1 MATRLRG
8 GGEDPLEYDEYGL
21 EHEDEHLTLIELSSG
36 GRRGASGRAVLADS
50 SSPGGGS
57 SALCRC
63 TIVVF
68 LLALAGVYH
77 MGLQHG
83 KNDANGEVG
92 GAIDVKERV
101 PWREE
106 KVLVG
111 TTTGGGPA
119 PSFTVERL
127 RATREEALKVVTMLD
142 EYYSGKDRASRML
155 IDSWMDPWD
164 FEDPGD
170 FPERCDRA
178 AKLVDTI
185 ARALVT
191 DDQRTFLVGGIGSSV
206 MAGHDNCHHDSYQ
219 NQMERLWRPVWEA
232 AGMDFAFQNAGE
244 GGGCGDSHE
253 NQHFCVAQNVS
264 PDVDI
269 VHYSWTYFE
278 GGRASWVH
286 EDLVRWAQMLPKQP
300 AVHIFNTGVSPKDDN
315 QYRQLTS
322 YYAKYGL
329 NHFFMR
335 SGFENGGHDY
345 ASERDRETDP
355 FDRFGRGF
363 VGDGYHNTTRY
374 GELED
379 DEGRKNSL
387 GVVMR
392 NWVST
397 FTTLFCRKI
406 VR

>member
-36 GRRGASGRAVLADS
+36 GRRGASGRAVLVDS

-63 TIVVF
+63 TTVVF

-244 GGGCGDSHE
+244 GGGAGTPTRTSISASRRTSRRMSTSCITRGRTSRG
-253 NQHFCVAQNVS
+253 
-264 PDVDI
+264 
-269 VHYSWTYFE
+269 
-278 GGRASWVH
+278 GGRRGCTRIS
-286 EDLVRWAQMLPKQP
+286 
-300 AVHIFNTGVSPKDDN
+300 
-315 QYRQLTS
+315 
-322 YYAKYGL
+322 
-329 NHFFMR
+329 
-335 SGFENGGHDY
+335 SG
-345 ASERDRETDP
+345 
-355 FDRFGRGF
+355 
-363 VGDGYHNTTRY
+363 
-374 GELED
+374 
-379 DEGRKNSL
+379 GRKCS
-387 GVVMR
+387 R
-392 NWVST
+392 SSPPST
-397 FTTLFCRKI
+397 SSTPACRPRTTTNTAS
-406 VR
+406 